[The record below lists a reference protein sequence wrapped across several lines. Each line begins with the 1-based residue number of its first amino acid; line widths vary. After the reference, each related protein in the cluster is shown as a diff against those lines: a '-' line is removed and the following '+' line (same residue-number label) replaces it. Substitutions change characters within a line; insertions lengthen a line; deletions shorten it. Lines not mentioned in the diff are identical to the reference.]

1 MKAFYCDHFVLPL
14 PEGHRFPMQKYRL
27 LRERLLAERII
38 QFEDFVEPEAVS
50 VDDLH
55 RAHDPRY
62 VQRVLQG
69 RMTDEEI
76 RRLGFPWSPALVERS
91 RRSSGGTLAACRAA
105 LIDGFAANLAGGTH
119 HAGYDFAEG
128 FCIFNDSAVAI
139 RALQAEQL
147 VRQALVIDCDV
158 HQGNGTADIFHDDN
172 SVYTFSIHGEKN
184 FPIRKVPGRLDIGLE
199 DGAGDAKYL
208 AALARGLDQAVNE
221 AAAELVIYLA
231 GADPYEGDRLGRL
244 KLTKAGL
251 IARDKMVFDIC
262 QSKNL
267 SVAITMAGGYAPI
280 MEDIVEI
287 QSNTIREAVLRS
299 DTVNGSSL

>member
-14 PEGHRFPMQKYRL
+14 PEGHRFPMEKYRL
-27 LRERLLAERII
+27 LRERVLAEKII
-38 QFEDFVEPEAVS
+38 DP
-50 VDDLH
+50 DDLIEPQAVTGDDLR

-62 VQRVLQG
+62 VQRVLLGQL
-69 RMTDEEI
+69 TDVEI

-105 LIDGFAANLAGGTH
+105 LTDGVAANLAGGTH

-139 RALQAEQL
+139 RALQAEGL
-147 VRQALVIDCDV
+147 VRRALIVDCDV
-158 HQGNGTADIFHDDN
+158 HQGNGTADIFRDDE

-184 FPIRKVPGRLDIGLE
+184 FPLRKVPGRLDIGLD
-199 DGAGDAKYL
+199 DGTSDDEYL
-208 AALARGLDQAVNE
+208 IALERGVEQAISE
-221 AAAELVIYLA
+221 AAAEMVIYLA

-251 IARDKMVFDIC
+251 AARDRMVLDKC
-262 QSKNL
+262 QANQL
-267 SVAITMAGGYAPI
+267 PVAITMAGGYAPN
-280 MEDIVEI
+280 MGDIVEI
-287 QSNTIREAVLRS
+287 QSNTIREAAGRAR
-299 DTVNGSSL
+299 

>member
-14 PEGHRFPMQKYRL
+14 PEGHRFPMEKYRL
-27 LRERLLAERII
+27 LRERVLAEKII
-38 QFEDFVEPEAVS
+38 DP
-50 VDDLH
+50 DDLIEPQAVTGDDLR

-62 VQRVLQG
+62 VQRVLLGQL
-69 RMTDEEI
+69 TDDEI

-105 LIDGFAANLAGGTH
+105 LTDGVAANLAGGTH

-139 RALQAEQL
+139 RALQAEGL
-147 VRQALVIDCDV
+147 VRRALIVDCDV
-158 HQGNGTADIFHDDN
+158 HQGNGTADIFRDDE

-184 FPIRKVPGRLDIGLE
+184 FPLRKVPGRLDIGLD
-199 DGAGDAKYL
+199 DGTSDDEYL
-208 AALARGLDQAVNE
+208 IALERGVEQAISE
-221 AAAELVIYLA
+221 AAAEMVIYLA

-251 IARDKMVFDIC
+251 AARDRMVLDKC
-262 QSKNL
+262 QANQL
-267 SVAITMAGGYAPI
+267 PVAITMAGGYAPN
-280 MEDIVEI
+280 MGDIVEI
-287 QSNTIREAVLRS
+287 QSNTIREAAGRAR
-299 DTVNGSSL
+299 

>member
-27 LRERLLAERII
+27 LRERLLAEGII
-38 QFEDFVEPEAVS
+38 HSSNLIEPQAVTEA
-50 VDDLH
+50 DLQ

-91 RRSSGGTLAACRAA
+91 RRSSGGTLAACFAA
-105 LIDGFAANLAGGTH
+105 LSDGFAANLAGGTH

-128 FCIFNDSAVAI
+128 FCIFNDSAVAL
-139 RALQAEQL
+139 RALQAEQV
-147 VRQALVIDCDV
+147 VRRALVIDCDV
-158 HQGNGTADIFHDDN
+158 HQGNGTADIFCDDN

-199 DGAGDAKYL
+199 DGTDDVEYL
-208 AALARGLDQAVNE
+208 SALARGLDQAVSE
-221 AAAELVIYLA
+221 AHAELVIYLA
-231 GADPYEGDRLGRL
+231 GADPYERDRLGRL
-244 KLTKAGL
+244 KLTKSGL
-251 IARDKMVFDIC
+251 LARDKMVFDTC
-262 QSKNL
+262 QAKKL
-267 SVAITMAGGYAPI
+267 PVAITMAGGYAPI

-287 QSNTIREAVLRS
+287 QSNTIREAARRS
-299 DTVNGSSL
+299 GIVNGSSQ